1 MTKDQAPIVAPVTLD
16 APSVNFH
23 LWEPCNM
30 QCGFCFARFED
41 VKSVVLPKGHLIRDD
56 ALRVVEGLCGFGFE
70 KINFA
75 GGEPTLCP
83 WLPDLIGLAKARG
96 LTTSIV
102 TNGSRVTEEWLDSVA
117 GTLDWIA
124 LSVDSV
130 DPDTLKRIGWTQRG
144 KEPMSADDYRRVAE
158 SARRRGARLK
168 VNTVVN
174 RCNHEEDMTA
184 FILSVKPERW
194 KLLQALRVE
203 GQNDDEFESFAVSAD
218 EFQAYAERNRAVE
231 ESGVRVVVES
241 NELMRGS
248 YVMVDPAG
256 RFFDNASGGHRYSK
270 PILEVG
276 VEEALREV
284 DVDARR
290 FRERGGF
297 YDWGGR

>member
-1 MTKDQAPIVAPVTLD
+1 MSKDQAPIVTSVAPD

-30 QCGFCFARFED
+30 RCGFCFAQFKD
-41 VKSVVLPKGHLIRDD
+41 VKPALPRGHLERQD
-56 ALRVVEGLCGFGFE
+56 ALEVVEGLCGCGFE

-83 WLPDLIGLAKARG
+83 WLPDLIGLAKSRG

-102 TNGSRVTEEWLDSVA
+102 TNGSRVTEAWLDGVA
-117 GTLDWIA
+117 GTLDWMA

-130 DPDTLKRIGWTQRG
+130 DPDTLKRIGRTQRG
-144 KEPMSADDYRRVAE
+144 KEPMSAEAYRRIAE
-158 SARRRGARLK
+158 SARRRGVRLK

-174 RCNHEEDMTA
+174 RCNHEEDLTA

-203 GQNDDEFESFAVSAD
+203 GQNDGEFEAFAVSDD
-218 EFQAYAERNRAVE
+218 EFQAYAERSQAVE
-231 ESGVRVVVES
+231 ESGIRVVAES

-256 RFFDNASGGHRYSK
+256 RFFDNASGGHRYSR

-276 VEEALREV
+276 VEDALREV
-284 DVDARR
+284 DVDAVR

-297 YDWGGR
+297 YDWRGR

>member
-1 MTKDQAPIVAPVTLD
+1 MSEGQVSIVAPVTLD

-30 QCGFCFARFED
+30 QCGFCFAQFKD
-41 VKSVVLPKGHLIRDD
+41 VKSAVLPKGHLTRDD
-56 ALRVVEGLCGFGFE
+56 ALRVVEGLCGCGFE

-75 GGEPTLCP
+75 GGEPTLCL

-102 TNGSRVTEEWLDSVA
+102 TNGSRVTEEWLDSVE
-117 GTLDWIA
+117 GTLDWMA

-130 DPDTLKRIGWTQRG
+130 DPDTLKRIGRTQRG

-158 SARRRGARLK
+158 SARQRGIRLK

-174 RCNHEEDMTA
+174 RCNHEEDLTA
-184 FILSVKPERW
+184 FILSVNPERW

-203 GQNDDEFESFAVSAD
+203 GQNDGEFESFAVSAD

-270 PILEVG
+270 PILGVG

-290 FRERGGF
+290 FKERGGF
-297 YDWGGR
+297 YDWRGR